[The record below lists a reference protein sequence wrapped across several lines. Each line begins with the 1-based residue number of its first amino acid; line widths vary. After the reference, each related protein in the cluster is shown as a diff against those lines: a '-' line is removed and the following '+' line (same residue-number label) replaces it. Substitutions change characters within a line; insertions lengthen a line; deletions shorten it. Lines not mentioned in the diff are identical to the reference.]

1 MTETVLNEFQ
11 QLADQLV
18 SGVIQFIPDLVLV
31 IVLFLAGLLL
41 ARITQRLVRR
51 FILYLH
57 SQINEQLRN
66 RYLSIDLN
74 RSAIL
79 ISKACF
85 WMIMIFISVLI
96 IQVLEFPFLK
106 SWLDGLILYLPN
118 ALAALVIIFIGYVAG
133 QLMSDLVVST
143 TVGTGISQ
151 GKYLGRLVKYIFL
164 FVSVIIA
171 ADQIGIDVGFLT
183 DLIMIVLGVMLF
195 GAALAFGLGA
205 KTSVSNILGSFYL
218 QKTFKEGNMV
228 QVGDVKGTIVKITP
242 TSVMIQTDEGM
253 ASIPSK
259 EFSEQTIALITKNQA
274 DGN

>member
-1 MTETVLNEFQ
+1 MTETVLNQFR

-18 SGVIQFIPDLVLV
+18 SGLINFIPDLILV
-31 IVLFLAGLLL
+31 IVIFLIGLLL
-41 ARITQRLVRR
+41 ARITQRLVKR

-57 SQINEQLRN
+57 SQINDQLKN

-85 WMIMIFISVLI
+85 WIIMIFITVLVV
-96 IQVLEFPFLK
+96 QVLEFPFLK
-106 SWLDGLILYLPN
+106 TWLDGVILYLPN
-118 ALAALVIIFIGYVAG
+118 TLAALVIIFIGYVAG

-143 TVGTGISQ
+143 TAGTGISQ
-151 GKYLGRLVKYIFL
+151 GKYLGRLIKYIIL
-164 FVSVIIA
+164 FVSIIIA

-183 DLIMIVLGVMLF
+183 DLIMIVLAVVLF

-218 QKTFKEGNMV
+218 QKTYKEGNHI
-228 QVGDVKGTIVKITP
+228 QIGEVKGTIIKITP
-242 TSVMIQTDEGM
+242 ISVIIKTSEGLV
-253 ASIPSK
+253 SVPSK
-259 EFSEQTIALITKNQA
+259 DFSEEKITLITKS
-274 DGN
+274 